1 MPPGLVA
8 AAPIGR
14 RLSTAASTPLS
25 SLTDALLATRLA
37 SHLLTTPHLP
47 AALLPTAP
55 LPLPVH
61 LHILRHPALPP
72 ASKLSFFLAA
82 TPPSSPLLAS
92 TFPVLVRALAA
103 GSPPLLDA
111 LLPFALSSA
120 SPSTLLPALLSS
132 LLSASRLD
140 AALSLLDAAPPDL
153 LPRLAAAALPSL
165 IASPNLIAAVPAIR
179 RLLPIASQPPP
190 VRATNRLLLA
200 LSKENLCDDF
210 RYVFEELSRRGLP
223 SNVRLYNICIHAF
236 GKWRQLGMSLRLFAA
251 MKAATP
257 PVSPDICTYNS
268 VIRALVVGA
277 RVPDALVIFDE
288 MKSSGIEPDVFTY
301 RAVMNGCCKSFR
313 MDDALR
319 VFQEMRGSSGVKS
332 DVVVYNSLLDGLFKA
347 KKLDEACG
355 FFETM
360 VADGIQCSASTHN
373 TLIDGLFKNGRAEAA
388 CRLFYEL
395 RRKGQLLDGIAYSI
409 MVREFCKEGMGDQ
422 VAEAVE
428 LVKEMEQQGFSV
440 DLVTITSLL
449 IGFDKSKRWDLEEQ
463 IVKFIRGSSV
473 LPDAIRWKSDMMVAL
488 RGPHG
493 RDKDGT
499 PLFSFD
505 GNMDDMMS
513 LVNHVGHTGTDEE
526 TPNSDPKDDWSLSP
540 HLDHLAKHADSLNG
554 SAVFTMHRGQRVQG
568 MGAKTFDA
576 DMINTYLSIFLAKGK
591 LSVACKLFEIFTN
604 LGNKGTSYTYN
615 SLMTSFVKKG
625 YLKQVW
631 AILHERGGQLCPNDV
646 ATYNLIIQGLGQMGK
661 AEVASTII
669 DRLSKKGV
677 YMDIVMYNT
686 LINQLGKV
694 GKVEEAGCL
703 FEQIIR
709 SGMKP
714 DVVTFNTLININA
727 KAGRL
732 KEADKYLRRMI
743 TEGIAPNYATE
754 TILIFLDKEI
764 EKRRKQHK

>member
-1 MPPGLVA
+1 MPPGLAAPVRRLASA
-8 AAPIGR
+8 AA
-14 RLSTAASTPLS
+14 TPLS
-25 SLTDALLATRLA
+25 GLTDALLATRLV

-47 AALLPTAP
+47 AALLPAAP
-55 LPLPVH
+55 LPLPVR

-82 TPPSSPLLAS
+82 TPPSSPLLAA
-92 TFPVLVRALAA
+92 TFPVLLRTLAA
-103 GSPPLLDA
+103 GSPPLLDE
-111 LLPFALSSA
+111 LLPFALSSP

-132 LLSASRLD
+132 LLSASRHD
-140 AALSLLDAAPPDL
+140 AALALLDAAPPDL

-165 IASPNLIAAVPAIR
+165 IASPDLIAAVPAIR
-179 RLLPIASQPPP
+179 RLLPIASHPPP
-190 VRATNRLLLA
+190 ARATNRLLLA
-200 LSKENLCDDF
+200 LSKENLYDDF
-210 RYVFEELSRRGLP
+210 RYLFDEMSRRGLP
-223 SNVRLYNICIHAF
+223 SNVRFYNICIHAF
-236 GKWRQLGMSLRLFAA
+236 GKWRELDMSLRLFAA
-251 MKAATP
+251 MKAASP
-257 PVSPDICTYNS
+257 PVVPDICTYNS
-268 VIRALVVGA
+268 VIRALVVDG
-277 RVPDALVIFDE
+277 RVTDALVAFDE

-313 MDDALR
+313 IDDALR
-319 VFQEMRGSSGVKS
+319 VFQEMRGSSGVRG

-373 TLIDGLFKNGRAEAA
+373 TVIDGLFKNGRAEAA

-409 MVREFCKEGMGDQ
+409 MVREFCKEGVGDQ

-428 LVKEMEQQGFSV
+428 LVKEMEERGFIV

-449 IGFDKSKRWDLEEQ
+449 IGFNKSRRWDLEEQ
-463 IVKFIRGSSV
+463 IVKFIRDGSV
-473 LPDAIRWKSDMMVAL
+473 LPDAIRWKSNMMAAL
-488 RGPHG
+488 RGPQDRG
-493 RDKDGT
+493 KDGT
-499 PLFSFD
+499 SFLPFD
-505 GNMDDMMS
+505 GKMDDVMR
-513 LVNHVGHTGTDEE
+513 LVNPVGHTGADEE
-526 TPNSDPKDDWSLSP
+526 TVNNDPKDDWSLSP
-540 HLDHLAKHADSLNG
+540 HLDHLAKNADSSNG
-554 SAVFTMHRGQRVQG
+554 SAIFTMQRGQRVQS
-568 MGAKTFDA
+568 MGGRSFDA
-576 DMINTYLSIFLAKGK
+576 DMVNTYLSIFLAKGK
-591 LSVACKLFEIFTN
+591 LSVACKLFEIFTS
-604 LGNKGTSYTYN
+604 LGQKGTSYTYN

-625 YLKQVW
+625 YVKQVW
-631 AILHERGGQLCPNDV
+631 AVLHERGGQLCPNDI

-661 AEVASTII
+661 PEVASSII
-669 DRLSKKGV
+669 DQLSKKGV

-694 GKVEEAGCL
+694 GKVEEASCL

-732 KEADKYLRRMI
+732 KEAEKYLRRMI
-743 TEGIAPNYATE
+743 AEGIAPNRATE
-754 TILIFLDKEI
+754 TIMIFLDKEI
-764 EKRRKQHK
+764 EKKKQQPKFVY

>member
-1 MPPGLVA
+1 MPPGSIRRLA
-8 AAPIGR
+8 AA
-14 RLSTAASTPLS
+14 AATPLS

-37 SHLLTTPHLP
+37 NHLLTTPHLP
-47 AALLPTAP
+47 AALLPAAP
-55 LPLPVH
+55 LPLPVR

-72 ASKLSFFLAA
+72 ASKLSFFLAT
-82 TPPSSPLLAS
+82 TPPSTSASPVLAA
-92 TFPVLVRALAA
+92 TFPVLLRALAD

-111 LLPFALSSA
+111 LLPFALSSPA
-120 SPSTLLPALLSS
+120 PSTLLPALLSS

-140 AALSLLDAAPPDL
+140 AALALLDAAPHDL

-165 IASPNLIAAVPAIR
+165 IASPDPIAAVPAIR
-179 RLLPIASQPPP
+179 RLLPIASHPPP

-200 LSKENLCDDF
+200 LSKENLSDDF
-210 RYVFEELSRRGLP
+210 RHVFDEMSRRGLP
-223 SNVRLYNICIHAF
+223 SNVRFYNICIHAF
-236 GKWRQLGMSLRLFAA
+236 GKWRQLDMSLRLFAA
-251 MKAATP
+251 MKAASP
-257 PVSPDICTYNS
+257 PVVPDICTYNS
-268 VIRALVVGA
+268 VIRALVVGG
-277 RVPDALVIFDE
+277 RVTDALVAFDE
-288 MKSSGIEPDVFTY
+288 MKSFGIEPDVFTY

-313 MDDALR
+313 MDDAFR
-319 VFQEMRGSSGVKS
+319 VFQEMRGSSGVRG

-373 TLIDGLFKNGRAEAA
+373 TVIDGLFKNGRAEAA

-409 MVREFCKEGMGDQ
+409 MVREFCKEGVGEQ

-428 LVKEMEQQGFSV
+428 LVKEMEERGFGV

-449 IGFDKSKRWDLEEQ
+449 IGFNKSRRWDLEKQ
-463 IVKFIRGSSV
+463 IVKFIRDGSI
-473 LPDAIRWKSDMMVAL
+473 LPDAIRWKSNMMAAL
-488 RGPHG
+488 RGPQ
-493 RDKDGT
+493 DKEKDGT
-499 PLFSFD
+499 SIFPFD
-505 GNMDDMMS
+505 GNMDEVMN
-513 LVNHVGHTGTDEE
+513 LVNPVGRTDTDED
-526 TPNSDPKDDWSLSP
+526 TPNNYPKDDWSLSP
-540 HLDHLAKHADSLNG
+540 HLDHLAKHADSLN
-554 SAVFTMHRGQRVQG
+554 SSVILTMNRGQRVQG

-576 DMINTYLSIFLAKGK
+576 DMVNTYLSIFLAKGK
-591 LSVACKLFEIFTN
+591 LSVACKLFEMFTN

-631 AILHERGGQLCPNDV
+631 AILHERGGQLCPNDI

-661 AEVASTII
+661 AEVASSII
-669 DRLSKKGV
+669 DQLSKKGV

-694 GKVEEAGCL
+694 GKVEEASCL
-703 FEQIIR
+703 FEQIIKN
-709 SGMKP
+709 GMKP

-727 KAGRL
+727 KTGRL

-743 TEGIAPNYATE
+743 TEGIAPNHATE
-754 TILIFLDKEI
+754 TILVFLDKEI
-764 EKRRKQHK
+764 EKKRQQPK